1 MENRLYRNPQ
11 GAMLGGVCQGL
22 GEYLRIDP
30 TWVRIFFVLL
40 AIASGVGL
48 LIYFILWILLPPL
61 GTTTSNFV
69 ASDFGD
75 RARMVGDDIR
85 NATTQGNNR
94 LPQFLGIGLIIV
106 GGFAL
111 LQALPIP
118 WLDWFHDV
126 MLWPILLI
134 LGGGVLLIRALR
146 KE

>member
-61 GTTTSNFV
+61 GTTTSNFA

-85 NATTQGNNR
+85 TATTQGNNR

-111 LQALPIP
+111 LRALPIP

-134 LGGGVLLIRALR
+134 LGGGVLLIRAFR